1 MFRRRRAG
9 DDPEQRRAGSNFV
22 KPFGSTCYP
31 LPFSFTRDEIAAYL
45 NDPGRAVELKTYLA
59 PPYFTYQDLAS
70 FLSQAQSQYHG
81 YVETPRY
88 AQSKTLMDDL
98 ERQPMSNI
106 PANASTPSEETQH
119 KSSDQIEHRVRCIVT
134 DQDLYDVMCARVSF
148 RQSHCAG

>member
-1 MFRRRRAG
+1 MEMFRRRRAG
-9 DDPEQRRAGSNFV
+9 EDPKQRRGYSNFL

-81 YVETPRY
+81 YVEIPRY

-98 ERQPMSNI
+98 EQQPMANI
-106 PANASTPSEETQH
+106 PADASTPSEETQRN
-119 KSSDQIEHRVRCIVT
+119 SSDQPEHHVRCVVA
-134 DQDLYDVMCARVSF
+134 DQELYDVMCARVSI
-148 RQSHCAG
+148 R